1 MNKIIEVIW
10 ITVLVLGAVSLYVY
24 VEFGGL
30 GLKAQEAVIN
40 ARNKTVLKIPA
51 LVK

>member
-1 MNKIIEVIW
+1 MKIIEAIG

-30 GLKAQEAVIN
+30 GTKIQKTVID
-40 ARNKTVLKIPA
+40 ARNKTILKIPV